1 MSHTHTIQ
9 ENLKRISLTILTQE
23 LVQLQ
28 ADTSTTSFLKCESA
42 FVCFFFSTHN
52 GGSPR
57 GVHGTCGVLSTAHLS
72 TRDSILFSARTCR
85 DDISLYPVVD
95 LVVA

>member
-1 MSHTHTIQ
+1 VSHTHTIQ

-42 FVCFFFSTHN
+42 FVGFKISFSQRRL
-52 GGSPR
+52 PAWC
-57 GVHGTCGVLSTAHLS
+57 TCGVLSTAHLS

>member
-23 LVQLQ
+23 LVQ

-42 FVCFFFSTHN
+42 FVCLKFLCLN
-52 GGSPR
+52 GGSR
-57 GVHGTCGVLSTAHLS
+57 GGVPVAYTLH
-72 TRDSILFSARTCR
+72 SASQHMRQHSFFR
-85 DDISLYPVVD
+85 AYMQGRY
-95 LVVA
+95 

>member
-42 FVCFFFSTHN
+42 FVCLNFFFSTAA
-52 GGSPR
+52 PR
-57 GVHGTCGVLSTAHLS
+57 VVYLWRTLH
-72 TRDSILFSARTCR
+72 SASQHSRQHSFFR
-85 DDISLYPVVD
+85 AYMQGRY
-95 LVVA
+95 